1 VEVSRGEVLFE
12 LALIAQ
18 KENDT
23 ERAEELVES
32 AFHASSENPREAES
46 FERALRKHGSVDL
59 LARSLEARLASSQ
72 QAEIRAVILREL
84 VVIYRDTHQLEREK
98 VRLKGLADQAL
109 RELKESRPAGAEAWA
124 AMDTFYENLGEK
136 ERLGELLSL
145 RVAAG
150 AEPESA
156 DYADVLYRLASIR
169 LANVDTVVEGT
180 DLLERAFDMAP
191 QTDRAAEALRPAL
204 GGGVKNERLFRLYER
219 VTRGPARESAH
230 GDVLFRLID
239 AGFATIDEMRE
250 GVVLA
255 LEASN
260 DAVATSILVKL
271 VERRDLEEPHAS
283 WARKTL
289 AELFMKAGELGRA
302 VDLKEEVAE
311 ALHGDERRQ
320 ILLEVAHA
328 AKGPLGDLPRA
339 ARIYARLREDEPADR
354 DLWEPLLDIYRTLG
368 DKNGTV
374 ALIADTLPLIESPE
388 ERNRMRL
395 EQAHLLLA
403 RSDTQK
409 QATELLEDIL
419 DDEPTHVDAALL
431 LSDILERRGDK
442 DELATLLARQLDGAK
457 DRNDVP
463 SVLSLSARLALLLEE
478 TGRTTQALDVYHA
491 SLDWDPV
498 AHSSLRAILRL
509 VEAEGDAF
517 EIADAIEKLLAVET
531 GETAVALARRL
542 FDLRTEQGDGEAA
555 ERALEAGLSASPEDA
570 ELSELLI
577 QRYRARGAHR
587 ELALLLKRA
596 FDRSPDS
603 AGLLFAL
610 LETYRNL
617 GELEPAIAAVSTALE
632 RAPGLAPLYRERAVL
647 LEATGRSGEAIADF
661 GRAYEIGGVAHLQ
674 DFVNALER
682 EAAHGASGGDRAV
695 RLRLAELLLKT
706 GLVDQAR
713 VHLEE
718 LLEQNPYD
726 TDALAALA
734 DIEYQA
740 SRWEPASAF
749 LKRLVIQ
756 LEGDAVVEVAVR
768 LADACER
775 DGRPGDA
782 ADGIERALSFAPG
795 NAALRARLRAIY
807 EQSGGGVQLGL
818 LILDEAAQENDIAA
832 RFALLMRAADL
843 FLGDDGDPNK
853 AVEVLEE
860 ARALRPDDDGLVVL
874 LGRAYVASGRA
885 PDALE
890 LYRSTVLQRKG
901 RRSKQLSA
909 IHREI
914 SRIHLGSGDLT
925 SALEALTHAF
935 EMDLQ
940 NGEVAL
946 ELGLLAKDLDDQ
958 ELAGR
963 AFRSV
968 TFMKAAPPGSDGGAT
983 PAAKGLSYYFLGRM
997 AKDSGD
1003 IRKARLLAQKA
1014 LIEDPNLEQ
1023 AKDLIEEMK
1032 HLP

>member
-1 VEVSRGEVLFE
+1 VLFE

-18 KENDT
+18 KENDN

-32 AFHASSENPREAES
+32 ALHASSENPKEAES
-46 FERALRKHGSVDL
+46 FERALRKRGSFDL
-59 LARSLEARLASSQ
+59 LVRSLEARLAVSQ
-72 QAEIRAVILREL
+72 QAEIRAVILRDL
-84 VVIYRDTHQLEREK
+84 VVLYRETQKLEREK
-98 VRLKGLADQAL
+98 ARLKGLADQTL
-109 RELKESRPAGAEAWA
+109 RELKEARPAGAEPWA
-124 AMDTFYENLGEK
+124 AMDTLYENLGEK

-156 DYADVLYRLASIR
+156 DYANVLYRLATIR
-169 LANVDTVVEGT
+169 LTKVETVAEGT

-191 QTDRAAEALRPAL
+191 ETIRAADALRPAL
-204 GGGVKNERLFRLYER
+204 ASGVKSERLFRLYER

-230 GDVLFRLID
+230 ADVLFRLID
-239 AGFATIDEMRE
+239 AGFATIDESRE

-255 LEASN
+255 LESSN

-271 VERRDLEEPHAS
+271 LERSDLEEPHAS

-289 AELFMKAGELGRA
+289 AELFIKAGELGRA

-311 ALHGDERRQ
+311 ASHGAERRQ
-320 ILLEVAHA
+320 IMLEVALA
-328 AKGPLGDLPRA
+328 AKGPLNDLPRA
-339 ARIYARLREDEPADR
+339 ARIYALLREDDPADR

-368 DKNGTV
+368 DANGTV
-374 ALIADTLPLIESPE
+374 ALIADTLPRIEAPE
-388 ERNRMRL
+388 ERNRLRL

-403 RSDTQK
+403 RSDAQK

-419 DDEPTHVDAALL
+419 DEEPTHADAAML

-442 DELATLLARQLDGAK
+442 GELATLLARQLDSAK
-457 DRNDVP
+457 DRNDVAA
-463 SVLSLSARLALLLEE
+463 VLAVSARLGALLEE
-478 TGRTTQALDVYHA
+478 AGRTQEAVDVYHA
-491 SLDWDPV
+491 SLDWDPS
-498 AHSSLRAILRL
+498 AQTSLRAIVRL
-509 VEAEGDAF
+509 AEAQGDAF

-531 GETAVALARRL
+531 GETAVVLARRL
-542 FDLRTEQGDGEAA
+542 FTLRTEQGDGEAA
-555 ERALEAGLSASPEDA
+555 ERALEAGLAASPEHA

-577 QRYRARGAHR
+577 QRYQARGAHR
-587 ELALLLKRA
+587 ELAVLLKRA
-596 FDRSPDS
+596 FEGSPDS
-603 AGLLFAL
+603 AALLFAL
-610 LETYRNL
+610 LDTYRNL
-617 GELEPAIAAVSTALE
+617 GELEAAIVAVTTAIE

-647 LEATGRSGEAIADF
+647 LEATGRTGEAIADF

-674 DFVNALER
+674 EFVNALER
-682 EAAHGASGGDRAV
+682 EAAHGASGGDRGV
-695 RLRLAELLLKT
+695 RLRLAELLVKT

-713 VHLEE
+713 LHLEE

-726 TDALAALA
+726 TDALAALS

-740 SRWEPASAF
+740 SRWETASA
-749 LKRLVIQ
+749 LLRRLVIQ

-768 LADACER
+768 LADTCER
-775 DGRPGDA
+775 AGRPGDA
-782 ADGIERALSFAPG
+782 ADGIERALSVAPT

-818 LILDEAAQENDIAA
+818 LILDEAAQENDVVA
-832 RFALLMRAADL
+832 RFALLLRAADL
-843 FLGDDGDPNK
+843 LLGNEGDPNK

-860 ARALRPDDDGLVVL
+860 ARALRPDDDGVVVL

-885 PDALE
+885 PEALE

-901 RRSKQLSA
+901 RRSKQLSG

-914 SRIHLGSGDLT
+914 SRIHLGSGDLS
-925 SALEALTHAF
+925 SALEALTRAF

-968 TFMKAAPPGSDGGAT
+968 TFLKAAPPGGDGAT
-983 PAAKGLSYYFLGRM
+983 PAAKGLAYYFLGRM

-1023 AKDLIEEMK
+1023 AKGLIEEMK